1 MLAKMFMVAGMISGF
16 IVGSVGK
23 IVDCSSSTSKFSI
36 QSLEFHPDP
45 PTKNQNATITMIYDA
60 PVLVDNGKV
69 DYSITLNGL
78 PVYSETS
85 DLCTQTACPIN
96 IGTHNETSVFL
107 WPDVSG
113 KVVAKTVW
121 KDESGAELLCF
132 QTSSAVGFLGQ
143 EKKRLR
149 GSTHIHNHKSLY
161 VRENNVGFTL
171 SSCLNALV
179 PYYNSSDIHYHN
191 EL

>member
-1 MLAKMFMVAGMISGF
+1 MLAKLFMIAGLIT
-16 IVGSVGK
+16 GSVGK
-23 IVDCSSSTSKFSI
+23 ITDCSSSSSKFHI
-36 QSLEFHPDP
+36 QSLEFYPDP
-45 PTKNQNATITMIYDA
+45 PTRNQNATITMIYDA
-60 PVLVDNGKV
+60 PILVDNGKV

-78 PVYSETS
+78 PVYSESTE
-85 DLCTQTACPIN
+85 LCTQTTCPIN

-121 KDESGAELLCF
+121 KDEAGAELLCF
-132 QTSSAVGFLGQ
+132 QTSSSSGAF
-143 EKKRLR
+143 EKVRLR

-161 VRENNVGFTL
+161 VRENKVGFGIST
-171 SSCLNALV
+171 CLNALV
-179 PYYNSSDIHYHN
+179 PYYNSSDIHYHT

>member
-1 MLAKMFMVAGMISGF
+1 MLAKLFMVAGLIA
-16 IVGSVGK
+16 GSVGK
-23 IVDCSSSTSKFSI
+23 ITDCSSSSSKFSI
-36 QSLEFHPDP
+36 QSLDFYPDP
-45 PTKNQNATITMIYDA
+45 PTRNQNATITMIYDA

-78 PVYSETS
+78 PVYSESTE
-85 DLCTQTACPIN
+85 LCTQTTCPIN
-96 IGTHNETSVFL
+96 IGTHNETSIFL

-121 KDESGAELLCF
+121 KDGSGAELLCF
-132 QTSSAVGFLGQ
+132 QTSSTVGLAE

-149 GSTHIHNHKSLY
+149 GSTHIHNHKSL
-161 VRENNVGFTL
+161 VIRENKVGFGIST
-171 SSCLNALV
+171 CLNALV
-179 PYYNSSDIHYHN
+179 PYYNSSDIHYHD